1 MQPKVVRV
9 EELVSFTPPLGAQK
23 VVRTTYMVDEHG
35 PFTVDLKEADYTA
48 AVVKALMEERAATIR
63 ALVS

>member
-1 MQPKVVRV
+1 
-9 EELVSFTPPLGAQK
+9 VSFTPPLGAQK
-23 VVRTTYMVDEHG
+23 VIRTTYLVGEHG

-48 AVVKALMEERAATIR
+48 VAVKARMEERAATLR